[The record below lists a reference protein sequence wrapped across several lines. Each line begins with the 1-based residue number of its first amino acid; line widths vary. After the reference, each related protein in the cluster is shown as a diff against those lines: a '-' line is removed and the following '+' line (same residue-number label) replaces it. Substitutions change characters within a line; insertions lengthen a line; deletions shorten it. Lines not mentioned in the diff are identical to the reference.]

1 MCASNKHSF
10 SLTSPLSD
18 TMTESSI
25 PNTNTAPSQASKTL
39 CYSLIHILL
48 TLLAT
53 VRKPGSKTVPGKTLL
68 GQRKTIIKPASKS
81 IAKSQRPTKPAV
93 FNSTRDFSKK
103 DIWGKKYKPRKTV
116 LHSTRRR
123 RSTF

>member
-1 MCASNKHSF
+1 
-10 SLTSPLSD
+10 
-18 TMTESSI
+18 MTESSI

-68 GQRKTIIKPASKS
+68 GQRKQSSSRPAN
-81 IAKSQRPTKPAV
+81 RL
-93 FNSTRDFSKK
+93 
-103 DIWGKKYKPRKTV
+103 RKANV
-116 LHSTRRR
+116 RRNR
-123 RSTF
+123 LSLIQQEIFPKRISGERSTNLGKLSCIPQGAGEVHFNPYIKVV